1 MEVSRSS
8 ELGRAGGGEWK
19 EKGGSY
25 HLSIKDER
33 QQIFNHSQSHIIRG
47 GHHYVL
53 RNDAPLNVSLF
64 NAQTCAPYF
73 WKKLKSRKILR
84 FSLQIGH

>member
-8 ELGRAGGGEWK
+8 ELGRAGGGGVER
-19 EKGGSY
+19 
-25 HLSIKDER
+25 DER
-33 QQIFNHSQSHIIRG
+33 QQIFNHSQSHIIRD

-53 RNDAPLNVSLF
+53 RNDALLNVSLF

-73 WKKLKSRKILR
+73 LKKLKSRKILR